1 MQIAL
6 CPSPLHL
13 NLCRM
18 RLGRVP
24 ATMLSVR
31 RTKQELSTIMPFLMR
46 TKQQLPDTC
55 DKTADANSF
64 IILAVPTINST
75 CMDVAG
81 MLWPVRLYATLVYNV
96 VAVSTT
102 ASSKNLSCK
111 MPDHLH
117 AVITECYRPCSTTQ
131 KSCKLGLESR

>member
-1 MQIAL
+1 
-6 CPSPLHL
+6 
-13 NLCRM
+13 
-18 RLGRVP
+18 
-24 ATMLSVR
+24 
-31 RTKQELSTIMPFLMR
+31 MPFLIR

-64 IILAVPTINST
+64 IILAVPTINGT

-102 ASSKNLSCK
+102 ASSKTY
-111 MPDHLH
+111 H
-117 AVITECYRPCSTTQ
+117 ARCQTTFMQ
-131 KSCKLGLESR
+131 